1 MVIDNCGHM
10 ALEDFL
16 GDTSEIKIID
26 FLADNMDCS
35 YNQTEISEN
44 TGLSRTT
51 VNQKIP
57 CLIQNNIVVVDRE
70 VGKFKT
76 FMLADNDLVKF
87 LISASLAHSFGQAEN
102 PLSDEEQREKIKML
116 IGEYSVSEEDVEKA
130 PENMIQ
136 MPIDGSI
143 ILTKEAAEKISKIL
157 DKKLK
162 GKISPG

>member
-1 MVIDNCGHM
+1 M

-16 GDTSEIKIID
+16 GQTSEIKVID
-26 FLADNMDCS
+26 FLAENMDRS

-57 CLIQNNIVVVDRE
+57 ELIQSNILVVDKA

-76 FMLADNDLVKF
+76 FKLADNDIVKYLV
-87 LISASLAHSFGQAEN
+87 IASLAHSFKQAED
-102 PLSDEEQREKIKML
+102 PLSEEEQKELIKKRL
-116 IGEYSVSEEDVEKA
+116 GGDAEEVVIDNGTDA
-130 PENMIQ
+130 MIR

-143 ILTKEAAEKISKIL
+143 ILTRDAAEKVSRML
-157 DKKLK
+157 DEKLK
-162 GKISPG
+162 PKRKRTSG

>member
-1 MVIDNCGHM
+1 M

-16 GDTSEIKIID
+16 GQTSEIKVID
-26 FLADNMDCS
+26 FLADNMDRS

-57 CLIQNNIVVVDRE
+57 ELIQNNIVVIDQE

-76 FMLADNDLVKF
+76 FKLADNDIVKF
-87 LISASLAHSFGQAEN
+87 LVIASLAHSFKQAEN
-102 PLSDEEQREKIKML
+102 PIGEEAQRELIKKRLGENEDKKIL
-116 IGEYSVSEEDVEKA
+116 DTGTDA
-130 PENMIQ
+130 MIR

-143 ILTKEAAEKISKIL
+143 LLTRDAAEKVSQML
-157 DKKLK
+157 DEKLK
-162 GKISPG
+162 SKKKRTSG

>member
-1 MVIDNCGHM
+1 M

-26 FLADNMDCS
+26 FLADNMDRS

-57 CLIQNNIVVVDRE
+57 GLIQNNIVIVDRE

-76 FMLADNDLVKF
+76 FRLADNDIVKF
-87 LISASLAHSFGQAEN
+87 LISASLAHSFKQAEN
-102 PLSDEEQREKIKML
+102 PMSDEELREQIKKQL
-116 IGEYSVSEEDVEKA
+116 GEYPGLEDDVNSASE
-130 PENMIQ
+130 NTIQ

-162 GKISPG
+162 RKRTPS

>member
-1 MVIDNCGHM
+1 M

-16 GDTSEIKIID
+16 GQTSEIKVID
-26 FLADNMDCS
+26 FLAENMDGS

-57 CLIQNNIVVVDRE
+57 ELIQSNILVVDKA

-76 FMLADNDLVKF
+76 FKLADNDLVKY
-87 LISASLAHSFGQAEN
+87 LVIASLAHSFKQAEN
-102 PLSDEEQREKIKML
+102 PLTEEEQKELIKKRL
-116 IGEYSVSEEDVEKA
+116 GEDADDVVFD
-130 PENMIQ
+130 NGTDSMIR

-143 ILTKEAAEKISKIL
+143 ILTRDTAEKVSRML
-157 DKKLK
+157 DEKLK
-162 GKISPG
+162 PKRKRTSS

>member
-1 MVIDNCGHM
+1 M

-16 GDTSEIKIID
+16 GQTSEIKVID
-26 FLADNMDCS
+26 FLAENMDRS

-57 CLIQNNIVVVDRE
+57 ELIQSNIVVVDRA

-76 FMLADNDLVKF
+76 FKLADNDIVKF
-87 LISASLAHSFGQAEN
+87 LVIASLAHSFKQAEN
-102 PLSDEEQREKIKML
+102 PLSEEVQKEIIKKRL
-116 IGEYSVSEEDVEKA
+116 GEDANSAISDHGGDA
-130 PENMIQ
+130 MIR

-143 ILTKEAAEKISKIL
+143 ILTRDAAEKISQML

-162 GKISPG
+162 PKRKRTSG

>member
-1 MVIDNCGHM
+1 M

-16 GDTSEIKIID
+16 GQTSEIKVID
-26 FLADNMDCS
+26 FLADNMDRS

-57 CLIQNNIVVVDRE
+57 ELIQSNIVVVDQE

-76 FMLADNDLVKF
+76 FKLADNDIVKF
-87 LISASLAHSFGQAEN
+87 LVIASLAHSFNQAEN
-102 PLSDEEQREKIKML
+102 PLSEEAQRELIKKRL
-116 IGEYSVSEEDVEKA
+116 GENEDQRIIDTGTDA
-130 PENMIQ
+130 MIR

-143 ILTKEAAEKISKIL
+143 LMTRDAAEKVSQIL
-157 DKKLK
+157 DEKLK
-162 GKISPG
+162 SKNKRTSG

>member
-1 MVIDNCGHM
+1 M

-16 GDTSEIKIID
+16 GQTSEIKVID
-26 FLADNMDCS
+26 FLAENMDRS

-57 CLIQNNIVVVDRE
+57 ELIQSNILVVDKA

-76 FMLADNDLVKF
+76 FKLADNDIVKYLV
-87 LISASLAHSFGQAEN
+87 IASIAHSFKQAED
-102 PLSDEEQREKIKML
+102 PLSEEEQKELIKKRL
-116 IGEYSVSEEDVEKA
+116 GEDAEEVVID
-130 PENMIQ
+130 NGTDSMIR

-143 ILTKEAAEKISKIL
+143 ILTRDAAEKVSRML
-157 DKKLK
+157 DEKLK
-162 GKISPG
+162 PKRKRTSG

>member
-1 MVIDNCGHM
+1 M

-16 GDTSEIKIID
+16 GQTSEIKVID
-26 FLADNMDCS
+26 FLADNMDRS

-57 CLIQNNIVVVDRE
+57 ELIQSNIVVVDQE

-76 FMLADNDLVKF
+76 FKLADNDIVKF
-87 LISASLAHSFGQAEN
+87 LVIASLAHSFKQAEN
-102 PLSDEEQREKIKML
+102 PLSEEKQNELIKKRLGEDMDKE
-116 IGEYSVSEEDVEKA
+116 IGGNSQDA
-130 PENMIQ
+130 MIR

-143 ILTKEAAEKISKIL
+143 LMTRDAAENVSRML
-157 DKKLK
+157 DEKLK
-162 GKISPG
+162 PKKKSTSS

>member
-1 MVIDNCGHM
+1 M

-16 GDTSEIKIID
+16 GQTSEIKVID
-26 FLADNMDCS
+26 FLAENMDRS

-57 CLIQNNIVVVDRE
+57 ELIQSNILVVDKA

-76 FMLADNDLVKF
+76 FKLADNDIVKYLV
-87 LISASLAHSFGQAEN
+87 IASLAHSFKQAEN
-102 PLSDEEQREKIKML
+102 TLSEEEQKELIKKRL
-116 IGEYSVSEEDVEKA
+116 GEDADEVVIDNGTDS
-130 PENMIQ
+130 MIR

-143 ILTKEAAEKISKIL
+143 ILTRDAAEKVSRIL
-157 DKKLK
+157 DEKLK
-162 GKISPG
+162 PKRKRTSG

>member
-1 MVIDNCGHM
+1 M

-16 GDTSEIKIID
+16 GQTSEIKVID
-26 FLADNMDCS
+26 FLAENMDRS

-57 CLIQNNIVVVDRE
+57 ELIQSNILVVDKA

-76 FMLADNDLVKF
+76 FKLADNDIVKYLV
-87 LISASLAHSFGQAEN
+87 IASLAHSFKQAED
-102 PLSDEEQREKIKML
+102 PLSEEEQKELIKKRL
-116 IGEYSVSEEDVEKA
+116 GEDAEEVVID
-130 PENMIQ
+130 NGTDSMIR

-143 ILTKEAAEKISKIL
+143 ILTRDAAEKVSRML
-157 DKKLK
+157 DEKLK
-162 GKISPG
+162 PKRKRTSG

>member
-1 MVIDNCGHM
+1 M

-16 GDTSEIKIID
+16 GQTSEIKVID
-26 FLADNMDCS
+26 FLAENMDRS

-57 CLIQNNIVVVDRE
+57 ELIQSNILIVDKA

-76 FMLADNDLVKF
+76 FKLADNDIVKYLV
-87 LISASLAHSFGQAEN
+87 IASLAHSFKQAEN
-102 PLSDEEQREKIKML
+102 PLSEEEQKDLIKKRL
-116 IGEYSVSEEDVEKA
+116 GEDVAEDVIDNGIDA
-130 PENMIQ
+130 MIR

-143 ILTKEAAEKISKIL
+143 ILTRDAAEKVSQML
-157 DKKLK
+157 DKKLRPK
-162 GKISPG
+162 RKRTSG